1 MAGDS
6 IPIRTYALALVLSLL
21 ANVGMVGSMATLGKA
36 PRALAGVE
44 LSSQPISIIIPETS
58 PQPPDAGSA
67 PQEPPLNRGDAVAP
81 APPEPVAPIEPPQ
94 DELSVKLGNPDAPE
108 SSSKVWLG
116 VNTNPTPG
124 GRRASVD
131 QAQFQPGRPGQPGQD
146 APEPEPPQDAPA
158 PQLEPAPGSPSSEA
172 PPTPPAQ
179 SDPTPPSPP
188 AAEDSGVGPLMPR
201 EPLPEQPERKA
212 ETRQSPEPAQPDRS
226 PSPQP
231 TSKLARLPTSPKPN
245 PASGEGGLGDERESD
260 AFTIAETMDY
270 RPGRPLAGRG
280 LKIITV
286 RPVYS
291 LATLA
296 VRSPRVALVRI
307 VFGREGKVLRA
318 SFVDGRDAGHRDFN
332 EPLMDAVHRWR
343 AEGSQLLKLPQDRPN
358 AGLAVTIRFEM
369 F

>member
-1 MAGDS
+1 MKKVFKWIGIVLGALIGLLLVAGV
-6 IPIRTYALALVLSLL
+6 VLYF
-21 ANVGMVGSMATLGKA
+21 VGSSRVNKVYEIPDSGIVAPTDAQSIERGKHIVESSCVGCHGADLG
-36 PRALAGVE
+36 GVE
-44 LSSQPISIIIPETS
+44 AFINIDGI
-58 PQPPDAGSA
+58 ASA
-67 PQEPPLNRGDAVAP
+67 
-81 APPEPVAPIEPPQ
+81 
-94 DELSVKLGNPDAPE
+94 
-108 SSSKVWLG
+108 
-116 VNTNPTPG
+116 
-124 GRRASVD
+124 
-131 QAQFQPGRPGQPGQD
+131 
-146 APEPEPPQDAPA
+146 
-158 PQLEPAPGSPSSEA
+158 
-172 PPTPPAQ
+172 
-179 SDPTPPSPP
+179 
-188 AAEDSGVGPLMPR
+188 DSANL
-201 EPLPEQPERKA
+201 
-212 ETRQSPEPAQPDRS
+212 T
-226 PSPQP
+226 
-231 TSKLARLPTSPKPN
+231 
-245 PASGEGGLGDERESD
+245 SGEGGLGDERESD